1 VGTAFGAYNYRAYER
16 TVHRSRGGEDP
27 PRANEKGQ
35 LILMSA
41 WWRSRAASRVRPEPT
56 VLLRPFMDHVG
67 RARELEVADEDLV
80 REVQT
85 ARAVKAAPARNVA
98 RLAGD
103 LLRGGES
110 LGNVDAPADMSPITW
125 SCS

>member
-1 VGTAFGAYNYRAYER
+1 
-16 TVHRSRGGEDP
+16 
-27 PRANEKGQ
+27 
-35 LILMSA
+35 
-41 WWRSRAASRVRPEPT
+41 
-56 VLLRPFMDHVG
+56 MDHVG

-80 REVQT
+80 
-85 ARAVKAAPARNVA
+85 RAVKAAPARNVA